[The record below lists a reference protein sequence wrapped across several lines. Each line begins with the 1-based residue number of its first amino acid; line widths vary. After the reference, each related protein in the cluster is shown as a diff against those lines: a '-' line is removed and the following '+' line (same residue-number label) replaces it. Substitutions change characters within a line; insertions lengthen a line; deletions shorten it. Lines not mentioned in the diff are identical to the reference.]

1 MHRTV
6 RRVRRRSE
14 LRILTGFTYPSGGA
28 ILGGDYVNGSVPKGI
43 ANKDI
48 TWQTIKMFDIGL
60 DFSAWNGKLGLT
72 FDYFRRHRDGLYAR
86 RNLSLPGSVGA
97 SLPLENLNS
106 DRDTGFELELSHRN
120 RVGDFSYASRAMF
133 RSRAARRSTTSVP
146 SRATPT

>member
-1 MHRTV
+1 
-6 RRVRRRSE
+6 
-14 LRILTGFTYPSGGA
+14 
-28 ILGGDYVNGSVPKGI
+28 
-43 ANKDI
+43 
-48 TWQTIKMFDIGL
+48 MFDIGL

-120 RVGDFSYASRAMF
+120 RVGDFSYAVKGNVSFTRRKTLYYERAESGNSYLNWRQNNNDRF
-133 RSRAARRSTTSVP
+133 NSIWWGYG
-146 SRATPT
+146 